1 MGEDTDKLTGV
12 PPEKVAGDFG
22 VSLESLKTVAGR
34 YPMRVSSYYYNLIEE
49 VGDPIWRQC
58 IPDPKEL
65 CDPYGKE
72 DPLNEEGDSPV
83 PWLTHRYPDRLLMC
97 VSNQCATYCRFCTR
111 KRKVGD
117 PARQL
122 TEVEVLRQIEYVKEH
137 KEVRDIVVSGGDPLM
152 LSDERLELT
161 LSQLRQIP
169 HVEILRIGTRVPCA
183 LPQRVTEK
191 LVNMLRKYHPL
202 YINIH
207 FNHPREI
214 TEESRRACGLLADA
228 GIPLGSQTVLLKGV
242 NDDAAT
248 MKALMQ
254 KLLTARVRPYYLFQC
269 DPVEGTYHFRTSV
282 ERGLDILQEL
292 IGHTSGLAVPH
303 FVIDAPGGG
312 GKVPILPSYLRKLD
326 KERVVLRNYQGRRF
340 EYLQAEPG
348 DVLLA
353 KAVIGGGGQIVAEDR
368 SSVQS

>member
-1 MGEDTDKLTGV
+1 
-12 PPEKVAGDFG
+12 
-22 VSLESLKTVAGR
+22 
-34 YPMRVSSYYYNLIEE
+34 MRVSSYYYNLIEA

-117 PARQL
+117 PTRQL
-122 TEVEVLRQIEYVKEH
+122 TEVEVLRQIEYVREH

-183 LPQRVTEK
+183 RPQ
-191 LVNMLRKYHPL
+191 
-202 YINIH
+202 
-207 FNHPREI
+207 
-214 TEESRRACGLLADA
+214 
-228 GIPLGSQTVLLKGV
+228 V
-242 NDDAAT
+242 NDDADT
-248 MKALMQ
+248 MKALTQ

-326 KERVVLRNYQGRRF
+326 KEKVVLRNYQGRRF
-340 EYLQAEPG
+340 EYIQAEPG

-353 KAVIGGGGQIVAEDR
+353 KVVIGGGGQIVAEDR